1 METGEI
7 NVSACFSRRKLIFQ
21 KNLFSFVFK
30 MAFTKVDLSKQIV
43 ILQKVWISTCNIFNS
58 VILFLTETHKHQ
70 REMVLKMLIGD
81 SNKRK
86 NIKKNEQKPLRPG
99 RSNIWWTNILNNK
112 ATVEEWRENFC
123 ISEALFYTLL
133 RVETIFN
140 KADYQIPKTCV
151 CRNSNCR
158 HPALF
163 S

>member
-1 METGEI
+1 
-7 NVSACFSRRKLIFQ
+7 
-21 KNLFSFVFK
+21 

-70 REMVLKMLIGD
+70 REMVLKVLIGD

-86 NIKKNEQKPLRPG
+86 NIKKNEQKSLRPG

-123 ISEALFYTLL
+123 ISEALFYTL
-133 RVETIFN
+133 
-140 KADYQIPKTCV
+140 C
-151 CRNSNCR
+151 
-158 HPALF
+158 
-163 S
+163 

>member
-99 RSNIWWTNILNNK
+99 RSNIWWTNI
-112 ATVEEWRENFC
+112 
-123 ISEALFYTLL
+123 
-133 RVETIFN
+133 
-140 KADYQIPKTCV
+140 
-151 CRNSNCR
+151 
-158 HPALF
+158 
-163 S
+163 